1 MLAEIPRGFS
11 IASVKITANY
21 TAIPFSL
28 AMGGSTLENMD
39 PSALDVLDSWSRFEK
54 YIDW

>member
-1 MLAEIPRGFS
+1 MLAEILHGFS
-11 IASVKITANY
+11 IASVKITVNY
-21 TAIPFSL
+21 MAIPFSL

-54 YIDW
+54 YIDR